1 MATIGE
7 WMPQPWRAIS
17 HGLHEI
23 HSPVTVLN
31 GGAVDDDEQHAA
43 RRVGDDMALAARNLL
58 ARVIATNAT
67 AFGGFDRPA
76 VDHTGTGRRLSTGL
90 RSTRRWLIDSHSP
103 LSRQSWKWCCTV
115 VESGGKHFGSM
126 RH

>member
-7 WMPQPWRAIS
+7 WMPQPRIAIS
-17 HGLHEI
+17 NGLYEI
-23 HSPVTVLN
+23 DSPVTILN

-43 RRVGDDMALAARNLL
+43 QRVGDDMALAARNLL

-67 AFGGFDRPA
+67 AFGGFDRLA
-76 VDHTGTGRRLSTGL
+76 VDHTGTGRRLFTGL
-90 RSTRRWLIDSHSP
+90 RSTRRWLIDSHGP

-115 VESGGKHFGSM
+115 ESGGKHFGGM